1 VRVLLLYCHPR
12 PQSFVGALYADA
24 VETLLEAGH
33 EVDVLDLYADNF
45 DPVLRADEVDAFQY
59 AAGHGA
65 RLRAAEAL
73 VAIYP
78 TWWYGLP
85 ALLKGYF
92 DRMWAPGV
100 AFELADGD
108 TKGLLHNIRRLV
120 VITTYGAPRDFIER
134 EIGDPA
140 HAFWCKGIAR
150 LLAPELQLTWRA
162 LHGMDLAGDATRQE
176 FRDDVRS
183 ALRSLS

>member
-1 VRVLLLYCHPR
+1 MRVLLLYCHPR
-12 PQSFVGALYADA
+12 PQSFAGALYADA
-24 VETLLEAGH
+24 IETLREAGH
-33 EVDVLDLYADNF
+33 EVDALDLYADHF
-45 DPVLRADEVDAFQY
+45 DPVLRADEVDAFSN
-59 AAGHGA
+59 ADAHAA

-108 TKGLLHNIRRLV
+108 TKGLLQNIRSLV
-120 VITTYGAPRDFIER
+120 VITTYGAQRDFIER

-140 HAFWCKGIAR
+140 RAFWSKGIAR
-150 LLAPELQLTWRA
+150 LLAPELDLTWRA
-162 LHGMDLAGDATRQE
+162 LYGMDLADDAMRQA
-176 FRDDVRS
+176 FRNDVRRT
-183 ALRSLS
+183 LRTLN

>member
-1 VRVLLLYCHPR
+1 MRVLLLYCHPR
-12 PQSFVGALYADA
+12 LQSFVGALYADA
-24 VETLLEAGH
+24 VEALSEAGH

-45 DPVLRADEVDAFQY
+45 DPVLRADEVDAFPD
-59 AAGHGA
+59 AAEHAA
-65 RLRAAEAL
+65 RLRAANAL

-100 AFELADGD
+100 AFKLADGD
-108 TKGLLHNIRRLV
+108 TIGLLQNIRSLV
-120 VITTYGAPRDFIER
+120 VITTHGAQRDFIEQ

-140 HAFWCKGIAR
+140 RAFWSEGIAR
-150 LLAPELQLTWRA
+150 LLAPDLKLTW
-162 LHGMDLAGDATRQE
+162 LPLYGMDLADDATRQA
-176 FRDDVRS
+176 FRHDVRS
-183 ALRSLS
+183 ALRALS